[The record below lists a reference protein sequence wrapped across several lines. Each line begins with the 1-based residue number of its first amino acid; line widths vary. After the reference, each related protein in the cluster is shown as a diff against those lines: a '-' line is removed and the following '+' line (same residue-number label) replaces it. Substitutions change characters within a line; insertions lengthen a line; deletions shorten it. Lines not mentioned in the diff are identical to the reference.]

1 MRLDDR
7 CFSIPDRSVAGPDRP
22 IWRRT
27 PINLTELA
35 GLDATAQ
42 ADLVRN
48 GDVTPTELVEA
59 AIEAVEQLDPQL
71 DAVFI
76 RTHQHALEHARTV
89 SRDAPFP
96 GVPILVKDIALELE
110 GYPYGHGGLRL
121 LRDRGHV
128 SDRTTYLASAL
139 RDAGFAFLGRSTS
152 ALQGVELGVSDLAL
166 HTMPR
171 NPWNTDRA
179 TGGSSSGSA
188 AAVAAGLVPLAH
200 GNDGG
205 GSLRIPAALC
215 GVVALKPTRG
225 RVSPGPLISAVNSVA
240 HAWIEEFVLTR
251 TVRDTA
257 AMLPLLSGRRPGDPF
272 APVDAPRTTAGGGR
286 LRIGITTTPFLVAPG
301 LETDAVVAHVA
312 TETAD
317 LLAELG
323 HTVVPVD
330 PPRYDLL
337 AHDWQYGLSGPAPTM
352 LARELDTV
360 AKIIGRPLTP
370 QDVGPVLWTLSQQG
384 RSFSALQALEFAEFM
399 QQTCVAVDRWWDE
412 DDLDLLLTPT
422 VGRRVPPMTDYL
434 PPPAGDYAVSLDDP
448 MTTAYA
454 LAPLLPLVCF
464 TQLFNWTGQPAV
476 SLPLGVDDDG
486 LPVGVQL
493 AARRLRE
500 DQLLDVAAELETA
513 RPWAGRTPAVYAGI
527 ARSAPAGGGQG

>member
-1 MRLDDR
+1 
-7 CFSIPDRSVAGPDRP
+7 
-22 IWRRT
+22 
-27 PINLTELA
+27 
-35 GLDATAQ
+35 
-42 ADLVRN
+42 
-48 GDVTPTELVEA
+48 
-59 AIEAVEQLDPQL
+59 
-71 DAVFI
+71 
-76 RTHQHALEHARTV
+76 
-89 SRDAPFP
+89 
-96 GVPILVKDIALELE
+96 
-110 GYPYGHGGLRL
+110 
-121 LRDRGHV
+121 
-128 SDRTTYLASAL
+128 
-139 RDAGFAFLGRSTS
+139 
-152 ALQGVELGVSDLAL
+152 
-166 HTMPR
+166 MPR
-171 NPWNTDRA
+171 NPWNTDYA

-215 GVVALKPTRG
+215 GLVALKPTRG

-257 AMLPLLSGRRPGDPF
+257 AALPLLSGRRPG
-272 APVDAPRTTAGGGR
+272 ARSPRSTPRARPQAAGGSGSGSPPPR
-286 LRIGITTTPFLVAPG
+286 SWWHPGWRPTPWSPASPPRPP
-301 LETDAVVAHVA
+301 ACSPSSA
-312 TETAD
+312 TPSI
-317 LLAELG
+317 
-323 HTVVPVD
+323 PVD

-352 LARELDTV
+352 LARDLDAV

-370 QDVGPVLWTLSQQG
+370 QDVGPVLWTLSEQG

-412 DDLDLLLTPT
+412 QDLDLLLTPT

-448 MTTAYA
+448 MSTAYA

-513 RPWAGRTPAVYAGI
+513 RPWAGRTPAVHAG
-527 ARSAPAGGGQG
+527 R